1 MSRYQDLQQLCSKY
15 DEAAIEQTKIIMKLG
30 RAIIVGFEEY
40 LGSGPGAVYG
50 VPPDDEFIP
59 GRDYRERSFSFHG
72 QETMFLEPVDMGL
85 CVLIA
90 NLRGKGSTWVTTR
103 VEMFV
108 RGNQISISVGTDG
121 NEILVSRD
129 FEGRLGPV
137 FAELYHDIEKQF
149 SLEIDEFESRRSIG
163 FLN

>member
-1 MSRYQDLQQLCSKY
+1 MLEYG
-15 DEAAIEQTKIIMKLG
+15 EAAIEQTKLIKRLG

-50 VPPDDEFIP
+50 VPPDDEFTP
-59 GRDYRERSFSFHG
+59 GRDYRDRCFSFHG
-72 QETMFLEPVDMGL
+72 QETMFLGPVDMGL

-90 NLRGKGSTWVTTR
+90 NLKGKGSTWVTTR

-108 RGNQISISVGTDG
+108 RGNQISISGGTDG

-129 FEGRLGPV
+129 YQGRLGPV
-137 FAELYHDIEKQF
+137 FAELYYDIEKQF
-149 SLEIDEFESRRSIG
+149 SLEIDELEFRRSIG
-163 FLN
+163 FLT